1 MSQVFN
7 MHLDPQTVAVL
18 EAVAAQH
25 DLRSKAAAVRHICHA
40 LASSVLGQAPAPPLA
55 EGRPNRSQRIA
66 KRRGLV
72 DLRRA
77 PLEHKP
83 ALVDWANNG
92 TRPSDAAIWSLLG
105 THPRANLKEA
115 FGILPPPPKGPLRVP
130 LMKRLMAKLSG
141 DAQHRVLFWC
151 SEGWPIPP
159 ELKGAVEAH
168 ATPEE
173 LAWLNDPATL
183 STTNPN
189 AESPNQ

>member
-105 THPRANLKEA
+105 THPRANLREA
-115 FGILPPPPKGPLRVP
+115 FGAFPPPPKGKLRMP
-130 LMKRLMAKLSG
+130 LMKRLFDRLSG
-141 DAQHRVLFWC
+141 EAQHRVLFWC

-159 ELKGAVEAH
+159 ELRAEIEAQ

-173 LAWLNDPATL
+173 WAWLNDPATH
-183 STTNPN
+183 SQPQATQQEPK
-189 AESPNQ
+189 